1 VEPVYASVIGL
12 IKTAFRAYSWPIT
25 VRGAEHVPSA
35 GGAVLA
41 TNHIGYLDFTFV
53 GYAAGKR
60 GRLVRFLA
68 KKEIFDKPGVGWLMR
83 GMRHVPVDRY
93 GRAADSYSAALTA
106 LQAGEVI
113 GMFPEAT
120 ISTSFV
126 PASGKTGAARM
137 AMAAG
142 VPLVPGAVWGSQ
154 RILTK
159 GRSRNLQRGV
169 AITVLFGSP
178 IPYTPGEDPA
188 AVTKR
193 LMTRIT
199 ELVAEAQATYPQ
211 QPDSDDDRWWVPA
224 HLGGTAPSM
233 AQSNAAA
240 RTVSAE
246 RRAQRRS
253 RNRTASP

>member
-1 VEPVYASVIGL
+1 MEPVYTSVIGL
-12 IKTAFRAYSWPIT
+12 TKTGFRAFSWPIT
-25 VRGAEHVPSA
+25 VRGVEHVPA
-35 GGAVLA
+35 TGGAVIA

-53 GYAAGKR
+53 GYAAGDR

-68 KKEIFDKPGVGWLMR
+68 KKEIFDKPVVGWLMR

-93 GRAADSYSAALTA
+93 GRAADSYTAALTA

-126 PASGKTGAARM
+126 PAVGKTGAARM
-137 AMAAG
+137 AIAAG
-142 VPLVPGAVWGSQ
+142 VPLIPGALWGSQ

-159 GRSRNLQRGV
+159 SRPRNLQRGV
-169 AITVLFGSP
+169 AISVLFGAP
-178 IPYTPGEDPA
+178 VAYTPGEDPA

-193 LMTRIT
+193 LMSRIA

-211 QPDSDDDRWWVPA
+211 QPDGDEDRWWVPA
-224 HLGGTAPSM
+224 HLGGTAPSV
-233 AQSNAAA
+233 ADSNAKAQAA
-240 RTVSAE
+240 SAE
-246 RRAQRRS
+246 RRAQRRAS
-253 RNRTASP
+253 KTAER